1 MSTGRSAG
9 AESLPPDAQAP
20 GTSTSERAAA
30 ALPTVVPRGEPR
42 AVPPADGTQTEPQ
55 LVGPPDGT
63 QTEPQLV
70 GPPDGTRTEPQF
82 VGPANMQAR
91 LVYPPV
97 VEERPS
103 SRPVL
108 VAAFIALLLLLA
120 VGVILV
126 RQGLSSASGADTRTG
141 SEGQAGAVGADVVS
155 EASFG
160 PGLVVSQSQH
170 VVFSQAVSAL
180 DLTVPQQTTTV
191 SGGAFHPR
199 IGNLQVLLGDGAPI
213 NVRQSLYPGKTVTVD
228 LPGPTTRLDIVYV
241 AYGAVVRSQPS
252 SQHRAIALVNPLTL
266 SSHSDMASTLH
277 IDGTNVTNIGCTWP
291 NGASQSCGSE
301 SSHGWT
307 VTRGA
312 KQQDVAVV
320 AQLDLQG

>member
-1 MSTGRSAG
+1 MSTGTSAG
-9 AESLPPDAQAP
+9 AKPLSPDAPQSGMSGPEAP
-20 GTSTSERAAA
+20 STDTSAARLSE
-30 ALPTVVPRGEPR
+30 EPR
-42 AVPPADGTQTEPQ
+42 AVPAVDPEPTEPPSAGPADP
-55 LVGPPDGT
+55 
-63 QTEPQLV
+63 
-70 GPPDGTRTEPQF
+70 
-82 VGPANMQAR
+82 QAR

-97 VEERPS
+97 TEELPS

-108 VAAFIALLLLLA
+108 VVALVALLLLTV
-120 VGVILV
+120 VGVLLV
-126 RQGLSSASGADTRTG
+126 RQGLASHSEPDTSSGAGAPTRG
-141 SEGQAGAVGADVVS
+141 GGADVAS

-170 VVFSQAVSAL
+170 VVFIQPVSSL
-180 DLTVPQQTTTV
+180 SLTVPKQATTV

-213 NVRQSLYPGKTVTVD
+213 NVRQSLQPGSKVTVD

-266 SSHSDMASTLH
+266 IPGAGMSSTLH
-277 IDGTNVTNIGCTWP
+277 INGTNVTNIGCTGPGGRSW
-291 NGASQSCGSE
+291 SCGSE
-301 SSHGWT
+301 SAHGWT
-307 VTRGA
+307 VTRGPNQ
-312 KQQDVAVV
+312 KHVSVV

>member
-1 MSTGRSAG
+1 MSTGTSAG
-9 AESLPPDAQAP
+9 AKPQSPDTSEP
-20 GTSTSERAAA
+20 GTSAPDSPSADTSA
-30 ALPTVVPRGEPR
+30 TGVGDEPR
-42 AVPPADGTQTEPQ
+42 AVPGVDPEQNDPQ
-55 LVGPPDGT
+55 LAGPTD
-63 QTEPQLV
+63 V
-70 GPPDGTRTEPQF
+70 
-82 VGPANMQAR
+82 QAR

-97 VEERPS
+97 TEEVPS

-108 VAAFIALLLLLA
+108 VVALVALLLLIA

-126 RQGLSSASGADTRTG
+126 RHGVTSDSGTDTGSGAGAPTRG
-141 SEGQAGAVGADVVS
+141 VGADVVS

-170 VVFSQAVSAL
+170 VVFSEPVANFT
-180 DLTVPQQTTTV
+180 LTVPKQVTTV

-213 NVRQSLYPGKTVTVD
+213 NVRQSLRPGSKVTVD

-266 SSHSDMASTLH
+266 SPRAGMASTLH
-277 IDGTNVTNIGCTWP
+277 VDGTNVTNIGCTRP
-291 NGASQSCGSE
+291 GGASWSCGAE
-301 SSHGWT
+301 SAHGWT
-307 VTRGA
+307 VTRGPN
-312 KQQDVAVV
+312 QEPVAVV

>member
-1 MSTGRSAG
+1 M
-9 AESLPPDAQAP
+9 L
-20 GTSTSERAAA
+20 
-30 ALPTVVPRGEPR
+30 
-42 AVPPADGTQTEPQ
+42 TEPQ
-55 LVGPPDGT
+55 LVGP
-63 QTEPQLV
+63 
-70 GPPDGTRTEPQF
+70 
-82 VGPANMQAR
+82 ANVQAR
-91 LVYPPV
+91 LVYPPE
-97 VEERPS
+97 VEELPS

-108 VAAFIALLLLLA
+108 LAALVALLLLLA
-120 VGVILV
+120 VGAFLV
-126 RQGLSSASGADTRTG
+126 RQGLSSASGTDTG
-141 SEGQAGAVGADVVS
+141 SGAPTGPVGADVVS

-170 VVFSQAVSAL
+170 VVFSQAVSTL
-180 DLTVPQQTTTV
+180 DLTVPQQTTSV

-266 SSHSDMASTLH
+266 SPHAAMASTLH
-277 IDGTNVTNIGCTWP
+277 IDGTNVTNVGCTWP

-301 SSHGWT
+301 SAHGWT

-312 KQQDVAVV
+312 KQRHVAVV
-320 AQLDLQG
+320 AQLDLQS